1 MLNKSMTRLLLG
13 FGASLLFASAG
24 GALAQTEQQKLVDRA
39 DKTLSNFLRDPDM
52 TWLQQNI
59 GRAKAVM
66 IAPEVVKAGFIFG
79 GSGGRAVTVARD
91 EKTGKWA
98 GPAFYTLAT
107 ASVGFQAGV
116 SVSEVVTLVMTE
128 KGLNS
133 LLAPSVKL
141 GGDASVAAGP
151 IGAGAK
157 SDVVADFVSFSRAK
171 GLYGGLNLDGTVIAI
186 SNEWNEAYYNKKG
199 ILPPDIIVR
208 MTARNKGGDKLV
220 TDVCTGPGDAI
231 ARAGF
236 RNRACAE
243 GPARDVRRQETWVSL
258 RDFRPCLVPW
268 SRIRSAAHSR
278 RPLRWRRRRTSHKRP
293 TTTGAWS

>member
-1 MLNKSMTRLLLG
+1 MSNKRMSYLARGFCALLILAG
-13 FGASLLFASAG
+13 VSSA
-24 GALAQTEQQKLVDRA
+24 ALAQSEQQKLVDAA
-39 DKTLSNFLRDPDM
+39 DRTLSNFVRDPDM

-66 IAPEVVKAGFIFG
+66 IAPQVVKAGFIFG
-79 GSGGRAVTVARD
+79 GSGGRSVMLARD
-91 EKTGKWA
+91 AKTGKWA

-116 SVSEVVTLVMTE
+116 EVSEVVTLVMTE

-133 LLAPSVKL
+133 LMAPSVKL

-199 ILPPDIIVR
+199 VLPPDIVIR
-208 MTARNKGGDKLV
+208 MSARNKGADKLLA
-220 TDVCTGPGDAI
+220 DV
-231 ARAGF
+231 ARAAG
-236 RNRACAE
+236 
-243 GPARDVRRQETWVSL
+243 
-258 RDFRPCLVPW
+258 
-268 SRIRSAAHSR
+268 
-278 RPLRWRRRRTSHKRP
+278 KK
-293 TTTGAWS
+293 

>member
-1 MLNKSMTRLLLG
+1 MSNQRMSYLARGLSALLVLVG
-13 FGASLLFASAG
+13 VSTA
-24 GALAQTEQQKLVDRA
+24 ALAQSEQQKLVDVA
-39 DKTLSNFLRDPDM
+39 DRTLSNFLRDPDM

-79 GSGGRAVTVARD
+79 GSGGRAVTLARD
-91 EKTGKWA
+91 AKTGKWA

-151 IGAGAK
+151 VGAGAK

-186 SNEWNEAYYNKKG
+186 SNDWNEIYYHKNG
-199 ILPPDIIVR
+199 ILPPDILIR
-208 MTARNKGGDKLV
+208 MSAHNKGGDKLLA
-220 TDVCTGPGDAI
+220 DV
-231 ARAGF
+231 ARAAG
-236 RNRACAE
+236 
-243 GPARDVRRQETWVSL
+243 
-258 RDFRPCLVPW
+258 
-268 SRIRSAAHSR
+268 
-278 RPLRWRRRRTSHKRP
+278 KK
-293 TTTGAWS
+293 

>member
-1 MLNKSMTRLLLG
+1 MSDKRMSYFALPLSALLVFVG
-13 FGASLLFASAG
+13 VSTA
-24 GALAQTEQQKLVDRA
+24 ALAQSEQQKLVDRA

-79 GSGGRAVTVARD
+79 GSGGRAVTLARD
-91 EKTGKWA
+91 EKTGKWG

-157 SDVVADFVSFSRAK
+157 ADVVADFVSFSRAK

-199 ILPPDIIVR
+199 ILPPDILVR
-208 MTARNKGGDKLV
+208 MTARNKGGDKLI
-220 TDVCTGPGDAI
+220 TDAT
-231 ARAGF
+231 RAG
-236 RNRACAE
+236 
-243 GPARDVRRQETWVSL
+243 G
-258 RDFRPCLVPW
+258 
-268 SRIRSAAHSR
+268 
-278 RPLRWRRRRTSHKRP
+278 KK
-293 TTTGAWS
+293 

>member
-1 MLNKSMTRLLLG
+1 MSNKRMSYFARGLSALLVFVG
-13 FGASLLFASAG
+13 VSTA
-24 GALAQTEQQKLVDRA
+24 ALAQSEQQKLVDRA

-66 IAPEVVKAGFIFG
+66 VAPEVVKAGFIFG

-199 ILPPDIIVR
+199 TLPPDILVR
-208 MTARNKGGDKLV
+208 MTARNKGGNKLV
-220 TDVCTGPGDAI
+220 ADIT
-231 ARAGF
+231 RAAG
-236 RNRACAE
+236 
-243 GPARDVRRQETWVSL
+243 
-258 RDFRPCLVPW
+258 
-268 SRIRSAAHSR
+268 
-278 RPLRWRRRRTSHKRP
+278 KK
-293 TTTGAWS
+293 

>member
-1 MLNKSMTRLLLG
+1 MERDMSNKWMTYFAPGLSALLLFVG
-13 FGASLLFASAG
+13 VNTA
-24 GALAQTEQQKLVDRA
+24 ALAQSEQQKLVDAA

-52 TWLQQNI
+52 TWLQQNV

-133 LLAPSVKL
+133 LMAPSVKL

-186 SNEWNEAYYNKKG
+186 SNEWNETYYNKKG
-199 ILPPDIIVR
+199 TLPPDVLIR
-208 MTARNKGGDKLV
+208 MSARNKGGDKLLA
-220 TDVCTGPGDAI
+220 DV
-231 ARAGF
+231 ARAAG
-236 RNRACAE
+236 
-243 GPARDVRRQETWVSL
+243 G
-258 RDFRPCLVPW
+258 
-268 SRIRSAAHSR
+268 
-278 RPLRWRRRRTSHKRP
+278 K
-293 TTTGAWS
+293 GKK

>member
-1 MLNKSMTRLLLG
+1 MSKKQMTYLARGFCALLVL
-13 FGASLLFASAG
+13 AG
-24 GALAQTEQQKLVDRA
+24 VSTAALAQSEQQTLVDSA
-39 DKTLSNFLRDPDM
+39 DRTLSNFLRDPDM

-66 IAPEVVKAGFIFG
+66 IAPQVVKAGFIFG
-79 GSGGRAVTVARD
+79 GSGGRSVMLARD
-91 EKTGKWA
+91 AKTGKWA

-116 SVSEVVTLVMTE
+116 EVSEVVTLVMTE

-133 LLAPSVKL
+133 LMAPSVKL

-199 ILPPDIIVR
+199 ILPPDIVIR
-208 MTARNKGGDKLV
+208 MSARNKGADKLLA
-220 TDVCTGPGDAI
+220 DV
-231 ARAGF
+231 ARAAG
-236 RNRACAE
+236 
-243 GPARDVRRQETWVSL
+243 
-258 RDFRPCLVPW
+258 
-268 SRIRSAAHSR
+268 
-278 RPLRWRRRRTSHKRP
+278 KK
-293 TTTGAWS
+293 

>member
-1 MLNKSMTRLLLG
+1 MSHKSMTRLLLG

-24 GALAQTEQQKLVDRA
+24 GALAQSEQQKVVDRA

-66 IAPEVVKAGFIFG
+66 VAPEVVKAGFIFG

-186 SNEWNEAYYNKKG
+186 SNEWNEAYYGKKG
-199 ILPPDIIVR
+199 TLPPDILVR
-208 MTARNKGGDKLV
+208 MTARNKGGNKLLADV
-220 TDVCTGPGDAI
+220 T
-231 ARAGF
+231 RAAG
-236 RNRACAE
+236 
-243 GPARDVRRQETWVSL
+243 
-258 RDFRPCLVPW
+258 
-268 SRIRSAAHSR
+268 
-278 RPLRWRRRRTSHKRP
+278 KK
-293 TTTGAWS
+293 